1 MDTQQVEN
9 SPSGRGRDA
18 EWPSRIP
25 GLGWKD
31 ILWRVYREIGSDRI
45 MLVAAGVTFYLMLA
59 IFPALVAFVSLYGL
73 VADPTTITQHVSFL
87 SGLLPEAGLELLR
100 DQLSRLAESGGNA
113 LSFGF
118 VLGLLF
124 SLWSANAGVK
134 ALFDAL
140 NIAYEEREKRGFTR
154 LNLLSLGFTLGAMLL
169 AAVLMISI
177 GLAPA
182 MLALLNF
189 EQHAET
195 LIRLTRWPI
204 TFVIVAVATSLVYR
218 YGPSRE
224 RAKWRWISWGAALT
238 TLVWFGASFAFSLY
252 LQNFASYDATYGS
265 LGTIIAFMMWI
276 WISAMILLVGAEI
289 NAEMEHQTERDSTIG
304 EEKPVGDRGA
314 VVADTLGEPADR
326 EENR

>member
-1 MDTQQVEN
+1 MGKQQMEN
-9 SPSGRGRDA
+9 SPAGRGREA
-18 EWPSRIP
+18 EWPAQIP

-31 ILWRVYREIGSDRI
+31 ILWRVFREIGSDRI

-73 VADPTTITQHVSFL
+73 VADPTTIAQHISLL

-100 DQLSRLAESGGNA
+100 DQLNRLAEGDGNA

-118 VLGLLF
+118 LSGLLF

-140 NIAYEEREKRGFTR
+140 NVAYEEQEKRGFIALT
-154 LNLLSLGFTLGAMLL
+154 LLSFGFTLGAMLI
-169 AAVLMISI
+169 AAVLIFSI

-182 MLALLNF
+182 MLALLDF

-204 TFVIVAVATSLVYR
+204 TFAIVAIATSVVYR

-276 WISAMILLVGAEI
+276 WISAMILLIGAEI
-289 NAEMEHQTERDSTIG
+289 NAEMEHQTGRDSTVG
-304 EEKPVGDRGA
+304 EEKPIGHRGA
-314 VVADTLGEPADR
+314 VVADTLGESADR
-326 EENR
+326 EEDR